1 MFCVKFFFEAK
12 EVTGFTMRIYVHVY
26 KGINAI
32 EKTNTLYVI
41 ISHSYYDSRRV
52 QKVFSGSY
60 TLPLRAFS
68 AITCSWILNTS
79 NLSPNRCAFEVL
91 VSIVLFCEFP

>member
-52 QKVFSGSY
+52 QRVFSGSY

-68 AITCSWILNTS
+68 AISWILNTS